1 MSTSNNVKPL
11 EFFLFRNYTLAVRNW
26 LRANTYLS
34 TYPHNDNVTVAFMT
48 PERAFAKFIYPT
60 INGATT
66 SPNINFYL
74 SGIEYLEDQNHLG
87 FVREYKNFND
97 NKMTKVL
104 KAPLI
109 YSLTFSCTVYT
120 RNLPEMDVL
129 IYQILSKAHKNAK
142 AALKVDGQWAEI
154 VAGNP
159 TNETNLA
166 PAEAQDII
174 HRWAIELTIPR
185 AYLPLDFEE
194 SRTITGGFE
203 FAQEFEDEINET

>member
-1 MSTSNNVKPL
+1 MSTNNVKPL

-26 LRANTYLS
+26 LRDNTYLS

-60 INGATT
+60 INSATT

-74 SGIEYLEDQNHLG
+74 SGNEYTDGENHLG

-109 YSLTFSCTVYT
+109 YNLTYSCTIFT

-129 IYQILSKAHKNAK
+129 LYQILSKAHKNAK
-142 AALKVDGQWAEI
+142 ASFKVDGQWAEL

-159 TNETNLA
+159 SNETNLE
-166 PAEAQDII
+166 PAEVQDII

-185 AYLPLDFEE
+185 AYVPLDFEE
-194 SRTITGGFE
+194 RRTIGNFE
-203 FAQEFEDEINET
+203 FIEDFEAKINET

>member
-1 MSTSNNVKPL
+1 MSDENNVKPL
-11 EFFLFRNYTLAVRNW
+11 EFFLFRNYTVAVKKW
-26 LRANTYLS
+26 LEKNTYLS
-34 TYPHNDNVTVAFMT
+34 TYSHDDNVTVAFMT
-48 PERAFAKFIYPT
+48 PERAFAKYIYPT

-74 SGIEYLEDQNHLG
+74 SGNEYVDGENHLG
-87 FVREYKNFND
+87 FVREYKNFD
-97 NKMTKVL
+97 DDKMTKVL

-109 YSLTFSCTVYT
+109 YKLTYSCTIFT

-129 IYQILSKAHKNAK
+129 LYQILTKAHKNAK
-142 AALKVDGQWAEI
+142 AAIEVDGQWAEI

-159 TNETNLA
+159 TNETELS

-185 AYLPLDFEE
+185 AYVPMDFEE
-194 SRTITGGFE
+194 RRTIGNFTFE
-203 FAQEFEDEINET
+203 EDYD